1 MFHRR
6 QRKLECVEGCWDRTQ
21 DSCDFGIGCQTLY
34 SFSDTSHPQKLC
46 TVCSA
51 IFLPLFAP
59 DTTWHRHC
67 QLSICIQVCITNTAM
82 LYNFIRYVHG
92 ILNWIHFIF
101 ANLCR
106 FVTNEKQGG
115 SGRWQVIDIGLNRG
129 DRCPLLFSFVLHLG
143 IILFPFPLN
152 PAQ

>member
-1 MFHRR
+1 MGFLFHRR
-6 QRKLECVEGCWDRTQ
+6 QRKLECVEGCRDRTQ
-21 DSCDFGIGCQTLY
+21 DSCGIGCQTRY

-46 TVCSA
+46 M
-51 IFLPLFAP
+51 FGYLPPFIRP

-67 QLSICIQVCITNTAM
+67 QLSFFIQICVTKTAM
-82 LYNFIRYVHG
+82 LYNFIRYVYG
-92 ILNWIHFIF
+92 ILYWIHFIF

-115 SGRWQVIDIGLNRG
+115 SGRWQVIDIGLEPWW
-129 DRCPLLFSFVLHLG
+129 CSFLFLFGRILG
-143 IILFPFPLN
+143 ISIFSFPLN